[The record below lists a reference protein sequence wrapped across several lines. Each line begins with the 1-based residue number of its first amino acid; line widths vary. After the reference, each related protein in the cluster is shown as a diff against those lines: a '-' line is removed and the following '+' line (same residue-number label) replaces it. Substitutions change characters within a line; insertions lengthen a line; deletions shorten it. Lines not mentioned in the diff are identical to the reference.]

1 MKKIMKKSMNVLL
14 ASSLVM
20 GLAACG
26 GTTEQ
31 PAQSSQP
38 SQPAAEGS
46 GISERT
52 IKIGSGA
59 TENSP
64 VGQAMLEFKQIVE
77 EKSGGKIKVQTFPG
91 SQLGDDKQM
100 IDALKAGTLEMS
112 TPTTA
117 PVVGTVKDFGI
128 FDLPFTISSPEVADK
143 VLASPVGQKLLDKL
157 PEQGLIGLTYW
168 EYGFRNLTN
177 NVQPVAKVEDFKG
190 LKIRTQQNNIHIDV
204 FNALGANATPMAY
217 SEVFSGLESGAIDG
231 QENPV
236 GAIEDNKYNEVQKY
250 LSLTNHIYSPIALLM
265 SKKFWD
271 QLSDEEKKIIQEA
284 AIQAGENEKKKVRE
298 QAQQSVTNL
307 QNAGM
312 EVNEFS
318 AEEIAKAK
326 EIIQP
331 VIDKHSKEL
340 DQEIVKEFFNAI
352 EAAK

>member
-1 MKKIMKKSMNVLL
+1 MKKFMKKTMSALL
-14 ASSLVM
+14 TSSLVLS
-20 GLAACG
+20 LAACG
-26 GTTEQ
+26 GTTTSTEQ
-31 PAQSSQP
+31 RQSA
-38 SQPAAEGS
+38 QPAAD
-46 GISERT
+46 GISQRT

-64 VGQAMLEFKQIVE
+64 VGQAMVEFKKIVE
-77 EKSGGKIKVQTFPG
+77 EKSGGKIKVQTFPS

-117 PVVGTVKDFGI
+117 PLVGTVKDFGI
-128 FDLPFTISSPEVADK
+128 FDLPFTISNAEQADK
-143 VLASPVGQKLLDKL
+143 VLSSPVGQKLLDKL
-157 PEQGLIGLTYW
+157 PDHGLIGLTYW

-177 NVQPVAKVEDFKG
+177 KKRPVSKVEDFAG

-271 QLSDEEKKIIQEA
+271 QLSDEEKKIIQDA
-284 AIQAGENEKKKVRE
+284 AVQAGANEKKNVRE
-298 QAQQSVTNL
+298 QAQQSITNL
-307 QNAGM
+307 KNAGM

-318 AEEIAKAK
+318 EEEKAKAK
-326 EIIQP
+326 EIIKP
-331 VIDKHSKEL
+331 VIEKHTQEL
-340 DQEIVKEFFNAI
+340 DQEIVNEFFQVVG
-352 EAAK
+352 AAK

>member
-1 MKKIMKKSMNVLL
+1 MKKMMKRTMSALL
-14 ASSLVM
+14 ASSLVLA
-20 GLAACG
+20 LAACG
-26 GTTEQ
+26 GTTTTQ
-31 PAQSSQP
+31 PQTA
-38 SQPAAEGS
+38 QPAAGGS

-64 VGQAMLEFKQIVE
+64 VGQAMLEFKKIVE
-77 EKSGGKIKVQTFPG
+77 EKSGGKIKVQTFAS

-100 IDALKAGTLEMS
+100 IDSLKAGTLEMS

-117 PVVGTVKDFGI
+117 PLVGTVKDFGI
-128 FDLPFTISSPEVADK
+128 FDLPFTISNAEEADK

-157 PEQGLIGLTYW
+157 PDHGLIGLTYW

-177 NVQPVAKVEDFKG
+177 KKRPVAKVEDFAG

-271 QLSDEEKKIIQEA
+271 QLSDEEKKLIQDA
-284 AIQAGENEKKKVRE
+284 AVQAGENEKKNVRA
-298 QAQQSVTNL
+298 QAQQSITNL
-307 QNAGM
+307 KNAGM

-318 AEEIAKAK
+318 EEEKVKAK
-326 EIIQP
+326 EIIKP
-331 VIDKHSKEL
+331 VIEKHTKEL
-340 DQEIVKEFFNAI
+340 DQEIVNEFLNAVG
-352 EAAK
+352 AAK